1 MKSEELRRRILRVSF
16 KSQTEAIG
24 VRVRAFGAPGGQ
36 DARAPVRAPARQH
49 PTLENTFTC
58 PRFDVIL
65 TTYQAYM
72 AQQNS
77 FDIVSQVDRAE
88 ITNAIHQTVKEVR
101 QRFDFKGSNANVA
114 LEQNDLVL
122 SAEDETK
129 LRNMNDIFQQKLVR
143 RGVPLKALSYGT
155 VEPAAGGTVRQR
167 VQVQQGIPQEKA
179 KDIVKFIKD
188 SKAKVQASIQG
199 DTVRVSG
206 KDRDTLQQVIAG
218 LKAKDFGINMQFTN
232 YRTN

>member
-1 MKSEELRRRILRVSF
+1 
-16 KSQTEAIG
+16 
-24 VRVRAFGAPGGQ
+24 
-36 DARAPVRAPARQH
+36 
-49 PTLENTFTC
+49 
-58 PRFDVIL
+58 
-65 TTYQAYM
+65 M

-88 ITNAIHQTVKEVR
+88 VVNAINQTMKEVG
-101 QRFDFKGSNANVA
+101 QRFDFKGSSANVV
-114 LEQNDLVL
+114 LEEKELVL

-129 LRNMNDIFQQKLVR
+129 LRNMNDILQQKLVR
-143 RGVPLKALSYGT
+143 RGVPLKALEYGKA
-155 VEPAAGGTVRQR
+155 EPAAGGSLRQR
-167 VQVQQGIPQEKA
+167 VQIQQGIPQEKA

-199 DTVRVSG
+199 DTVRISG
-206 KDRDTLQQVIAG
+206 RDRDTLQTVIAG